1 MIIKNAFLFSNTDLH
16 VFFNYLFHNKKRFNF
31 WDVGLN
37 YQMIYEALDALQQKE
52 GSNKSTIS
60 KYIESNY
67 ANLNDAHPKLLT
79 YHLDRMKQTGE
90 LIFLKNNYIKPGPD
104 VPPKRGRGRPPKPKT
119 TLPQGTEVAAPKPRG
134 RPKKD
139 PNAPP
144 TPKKPKPT
152 IDPRNLAPVS
162 KTGRPRGRPR
172 KIRPQPPQNGLE

>member
-1 MIIKNAFLFSNTDLH
+1 MATEF
-16 VFFNYLFHNKKRFNF
+16 VNKIHPE
-31 WDVGLN
+31 
-37 YQMIYEALDALQQKE
+37 YPQMIYDALDALQQKE
-52 GSNKSTIS
+52 GSNKSSIS
-60 KYIESNY
+60 KYIESKYGNMT
-67 ANLNDAHPKLLT
+67 DAHSKLLT

-104 VPPKRGRGRPPKPKT
+104 APPKRGRGRPPKPKT
-119 TLPQGTEVAAPKPRG
+119 TLPQGTEIAAPKPRG

-152 IDPRNLAPVS
+152 SVPSELAPVS